1 MTRCQLFVGLLLPHP
16 CENAA
21 VGVCAQCSRL
31 ACEAHLQAAAT
42 GLQCTACASGS
53 RAPLA
58 LTGVAA
64 AAAAAGALA
73 LFQPADLAAFEGAA
87 LLDEPEEPEE
97 AFADLS

>member
-16 CENAA
+16 CENAG
-21 VGVCAQCSRL
+21 VGVCGQCAR
-31 ACEAHLQAAAT
+31 AVCESHADAGPS
-42 GLQCTACASGS
+42 GLVCRACAGGS

-73 LFQPADLAAFEGAA
+73 LFQPADLLAFEQAA
-87 LLDEPEEPEE
+87 LRDEPEEPED